1 MVTDSFD
8 YKKARAFLAEKERE
22 YTASCATL
30 FEQARSDCN
39 AIIEMIIADF
49 SPKRVWQWG
58 SLLSSHQF
66 DENSDINIAVEGLVS
81 AQQFFEMYEKAASMT
96 NIPLDLIEI
105 DKIGEIHREFI
116 KKIGVIRYKQEEL

>member
-39 AIIEMIIADF
+39 AIIEMIITDF

-66 DENSDINIAVEGLVS
+66 DENSDIDIAVEGLVS
-81 AQQFFEMYEKAASMT
+81 VQQFFEMYEKASSMT
-96 NIPLDLIEI
+96 NFPLDLIEI
-105 DKIGEIHREFI
+105 EKIEKLHRKSIEENGVMRYE
-116 KKIGVIRYKQEEL
+116 KK